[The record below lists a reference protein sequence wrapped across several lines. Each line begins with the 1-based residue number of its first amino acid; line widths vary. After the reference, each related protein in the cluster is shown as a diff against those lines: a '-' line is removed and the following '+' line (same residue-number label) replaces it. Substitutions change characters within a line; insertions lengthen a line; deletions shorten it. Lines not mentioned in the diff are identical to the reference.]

1 MGVGTGAK
9 LINNKKC
16 HVRTVGQPVMA
27 GLGPPTPGPWHPLH
41 PDRVEAAGSRGT
53 LPGAPPP
60 HWGSPGR
67 VHRCWHPNE
76 KVNIEPKDL
85 GGG

>member
-1 MGVGTGAK
+1 MGVVGTGAK

-53 LPGAPPP
+53 LPGAPHRTGDPP
-60 HWGSPGR
+60 GGSIVAGIR
-67 VHRCWHPNE
+67 MR
-76 KVNIEPKDL
+76 K
-85 GGG
+85 

>member
-41 PDRVEAAGSRGT
+41 PDRVEAAGIPT
-53 LPGAPPP
+53 A
-60 HWGSPGR
+60 
-67 VHRCWHPNE
+67 
-76 KVNIEPKDL
+76 L
-85 GGG
+85 GIPQEGPSLLASE